1 MIGKKILIAALSST
15 LLVGAAA
22 TTTFAASGD
31 EHGKMGHHHG
41 KMHNGREGRA
51 GWHHMGPPPEVIFV
65 RIVKQFD
72 TNGDMKVSKDE
83 FTAGVDKIF
92 DQVDTN
98 HDGQI
103 TPAELKTYRR
113 DRMKAWREERQ
124 KEMAQDKA
132 GQNNDQNADK
142 ADANKSNDGDQA
154 MNDQGQNDHGMWHHG
169 RHGGQG
175 QRGHWMREARMMQM
189 MMFARVDTDGS
200 GQISKA
206 EAEAFANKM
215 FDRMDRNH
223 DGVISIDDMP
233 NRPFL

>member
-1 MIGKKILIAALSST
+1 MNGKKILIAALSST

-22 TTTFAASGD
+22 TATLAAPGD
-31 EHGKMGHHHG
+31 DNARMGHHHHG
-41 KMHNGREGRA
+41 KMHHGRDGRQA
-51 GWHHMGPPPEVIFV
+51 WHHMGPPPEVIFV

-92 DQVDTN
+92 DQIDTN

-103 TPAELKTYRR
+103 TPAELKTYRQ
-113 DRMKAWREERQ
+113 DKMKAWREERQ
-124 KEMAQDKA
+124 KDMAQNA
-132 GQNNDQNADK
+132 AQNNDQGAK
-142 ADANKSNDGDQA
+142 KPDANKPDDGDQA
-154 MNDQGQNDHGMWHHG
+154 QNGQGMEHHG
-169 RHGGQG
+169 RNGGHG

-189 MMFARVDTDGS
+189 MMFARVDTDSS
-200 GQISKA
+200 GQISKP
-206 EAEAFANKM
+206 EAEAFANKI

-233 NRPFL
+233 SHPFF